1 MLLLFSILI
10 KMVKFHL
17 KVFKFFLD
25 IVLVF
30 FFLTFVILILL
41 FVFYYYLINYDIIIV
56 RPRLNFCL
64 TLKTLNLFLLCFI
77 KRSDSE
83 NHVNHNEFLCV
94 KCTNV

>member
-30 FFLTFVILILL
+30 FFLTFVILIPL

-56 RPRLNFCL
+56 RLRLD
-64 TLKTLNLFLLCFI
+64 LKNLESLPFT
-77 KRSDSE
+77 
-83 NHVNHNEFLCV
+83 V
-94 KCTNV
+94 K